1 MKQHDG
7 KCPVEQ
13 KDDLARKTPGLVWWA
28 HICKQRAQPVL
39 YALLVR
45 ASCKDRRVPR
55 QVDQLN
61 RCPQEPTA
69 LPFRMPCGSRKI
81 AKDALHLVGRAA
93 HRFSEPALEQR
104 KVRLV
109 SRFQIRR
116 DQIVLATEMVI
127 ERPLGQARLLSD
139 GIDADGAD
147 SLGVKEL
154 AGRLDNSIACGH
166 IGAGQTAMYTDQ

>member
-1 MKQHDG
+1 M
-7 KCPVEQ
+7 VSRI
-13 KDDLARKTPGLVWWA
+13 DLR
-28 HICKQRAQPVL
+28 
-39 YALLVR
+39 
-45 ASCKDRRVPR
+45 S
-55 QVDQLN
+55 
-61 RCPQEPTA
+61 
-69 LPFRMPCGSRKI
+69 
-81 AKDALHLVGRAA
+81 
-93 HRFSEPALEQR
+93 R

-166 IGAGQTAMYTDQ
+166 IGSGHTAMYTDQ